1 MKMIKRDKGQ
11 TKSGKVVTKEQILT
25 AIQKCAEEL
34 ERAPTHK
41 ELMKRLDVSKW
52 TVRMLFGSYTKA
64 LKECDLEGKHSGGK
78 VEMAKLFRDWAMVAR
93 ELKRIPSSCEYAF
106 HGKYSEGPLRTRFGT
121 WAQVAP
127 GLKRHVQ
134 KHGLQE
140 EYKDVL
146 AIIDQLEPE
155 MEGKRGRAY
164 GLAYPTGPAAGELRE
179 GRAIEGRPLYGAPMK
194 PCAMAYCPTNEAGV
208 LYLFGSLAVDL
219 GFMVTSLQAA
229 FPDCQAMRRV
239 EGGKWQ
245 PIWVEFE
252 YESRNFMKHM
262 HDVKGCDLIVCWEHN
277 WPECPIEV
285 IELKSLVGF

>member
-1 MKMIKRDKGQ
+1 MIKRDKGR
-11 TKSGKVVTKEQILT
+11 TSSGKVVTKQQILA
-25 AIQKCAEEL
+25 AILNCAEKL
-34 ERAPTHK
+34 ERAPTHT
-41 ELMKRLDVSKW
+41 ELMKTLDVSKW

-78 VEMAKLFRDWAMVAR
+78 VEMTKLFRDWAMVAR
-93 ELKRIPSSCEYAF
+93 ELKRIPSSCEYSF

-134 KHGLQE
+134 RHGLQE

-146 AIIDQLEPE
+146 AMIDQLDPE

-164 GLAYPTGPAAGELRE
+164 STQPTLGEVRE

-194 PCAMAYCPTNEAGV
+194 PCALAFCPTNEAGV
-208 LYLFGSLAVDL
+208 LYLFGSMAVDL

-229 FPDCQAMRRV
+229 FPDCEAMRRV
-239 EGGKWQ
+239 EGGKCQ
-245 PIWVEFE
+245 PIRIEFE
-252 YESRNFMKHM
+252 FESRNFMKHM
-262 HDVKGCDLIVCWEHN
+262 HDLNGCDLIVCWEHN

-285 IELKSLVGF
+285 LELKSIMGH

>member
-1 MKMIKRDKGQ
+1 MIKREKGR
-11 TKSGKVVTKEQILT
+11 TNSGKVVTKQEILT

-64 LKECDLEGKHSGGK
+64 LKECKMEGKYSGRK
-78 VEMAKLFRDWAMVAR
+78 VEMARLFRDWAMVAR

-121 WAQVAP
+121 WADVAP
-127 GLKRHVQ
+127 GLKQHVKRQ
-134 KHGLQE
+134 GLEE

-146 AIIDQLEPE
+146 AMIDRLEPE
-155 MEGKRGRAY
+155 MAGKRGRAY
-164 GLAYPTGPAAGELRE
+164 GLANPLGAANGTVQE

-194 PCAMAYCPTNEAGV
+194 PCALAYCPTNEAGV
-208 LYLFGSLAVDL
+208 IFLFGSMAVEL

-229 FPDCQAMRRV
+229 FPDCEAMRRV
-239 EGGKWQ
+239 EGGKCQ
-245 PIWVEFE
+245 PIRIEFE
-252 YESRNFMKHM
+252 FESRNFMKHM
-262 HDVKGCDLIVCWEHN
+262 HDLNGCDLIVCWEHN

-285 IELKSLVGF
+285 LELRSLVGH